1 MRTFKTT
8 SLVAVACLVASL
20 ALHIPARAAD
30 NPLVGQPFPHFK
42 HVDLGGTMIDTKQYA
57 AGKTLL
63 LDFWSIYCTS
73 CIQEMP
79 FIIKIYEKYKDKG
92 LVALSMDMD
101 AFAPKRV
108 IKFIDGLDFK
118 IPYPTIMDDKREI
131 GALLK
136 VSMLPTVIL
145 VDPQG
150 KVILY
155 HVGYKPGW
163 ENELDKIVKDALPK
177 K

>member
-1 MRTFKTT
+1 
-8 SLVAVACLVASL
+8 
-20 ALHIPARAAD
+20 
-30 NPLVGQPFPHFK
+30 
-42 HVDLGGTMIDTKQYA
+42 
-57 AGKTLL
+57 
-63 LDFWSIYCTS
+63 
-73 CIQEMP
+73 
-79 FIIKIYEKYKDKG
+79 
-92 LVALSMDMD
+92 MD

-131 GALLK
+131 GTLLK
-136 VSMLPTVIL
+136 VSMLPTIIL

-150 KVILY
+150 KVKLY

-163 ENELDKIVKDALPK
+163 ENELDKIVQETLPK